1 MKPPFLRC
9 VVVSLLVTFL
19 GISVSLCQAD
29 ERIALAGQ
37 GYGRT
42 EAQSIINVV
51 FHRDLQSVP
60 YEDVGE
66 FLSADDYRNFGMVV
80 LAGMDAE
87 RAYTIEESEK
97 IRDYVEGGG
106 RLVLIR
112 QAPKLFPDGTKGGFL
127 FGPSFY
133 VREGAECEVRQPDA
147 SLLAGAIEG
156 EHPFW
161 LKGNVFLK
169 SLDWENLIG
178 TDTYILVG
186 ERRLGQGKLYYLGS
200 ELFRLLNESKSGQ
213 QGGVEGWVQILK
225 NIFNDTAK

>member
-9 VVVSLLVTFL
+9 VVVSLLVVFL
-19 GISVSLCQAD
+19 GLSSSLSQA
-29 ERIALAGQ
+29 EEKIALAGQ
-37 GYGRT
+37 GYGRR
-42 EAQSIINVV
+42 EAESIINML
-51 FHRDLQSVP
+51 FNRDLQSMP

-66 FLSADDYRNFGMVV
+66 FLAADDYGNFGMVV
-80 LAGMDAE
+80 LAGLDAE
-87 RAYTIEESEK
+87 RGYTIEESEK
-97 IRDYVEGGG
+97 IRNYVEKGG
-106 RLVLIR
+106 RLLLIR
-112 QAPKLFPDGTKGGFL
+112 QAPKMFPDGAKGGFL

-133 VREGAECEVRQPDA
+133 VREGAECEVRQPD
-147 SLLAGAIEG
+147 SPLLAGALEVG
-156 EHPFW
+156 HPFW
-161 LKGNVFLK
+161 LQGNVFLK